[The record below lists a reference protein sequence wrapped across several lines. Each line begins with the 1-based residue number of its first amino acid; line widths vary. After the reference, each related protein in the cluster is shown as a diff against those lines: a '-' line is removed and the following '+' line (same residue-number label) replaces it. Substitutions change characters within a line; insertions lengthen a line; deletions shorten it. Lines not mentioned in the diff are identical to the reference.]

1 MDSTTEKS
9 ILEEISTLVFD
20 SLEKVTLKTIS
31 NNWSIKNEEAK
42 TVLMKWLVQNK
53 KKTGEVTTDFLIT
66 GANSKGILAFSI
78 VPESTKKKLEEKW
91 KNFQSFVYSVEMK
104 SNSRKLDLPD
114 YEPIKV

>member
-1 MDSTTEKS
+1 MDSSTEKS

-20 SLEKVTLKTIS
+20 SLEKVSLKTIS

-42 TVLMKWLVQNK
+42 SVLVKWLDQNK
-53 KKTGEVTTDFLIT
+53 KKTGEVSTDFLIT
-66 GANSKGILAFSI
+66 GSNSKGILAFSI
-78 VPESTKKKLEEKW
+78 VPESTKKKLEKKW
-91 KNFQSFVYSVEMK
+91 KNFGSFVYSVEMK